1 MFLNLIELHNFGI
14 YKGTHVIEL
23 TDRIGHRNITLIGGM
38 NGRGKTTVHDAV
50 LLALYG
56 KLANKYIQNER
67 SYDRLLLDHINKHA
81 TDDET
86 YVSVSMTLDD
96 GTQLRIVRSWTAKNG
111 NLANCSVRVEK
122 NGTEDKYLGEN
133 WNYYIEEILPFGIA
147 RFFFFN
153 NEKITQLAEDDSFE
167 QIKSSIKSAI
177 GVTAIESA
185 IHHVDEVIR
194 RKEKDLRAFENS
206 TENRGLQEVI
216 SQLDDLEERMA
227 QAVMQLSEAE
237 QQYELANAR
246 LEAKEQEFWSAGGG
260 LSVNREAIK
269 QEKQRIS
276 DSIGKIQEEIVR
288 LVSDAATPL
297 FLCRGLVAEAH
308 DRERV
313 RLDNNA
319 QQYAREF
326 RKSVYHTLIERLQK
340 VKLSSKALNLVT
352 SILTEELLGEESGGS
367 ESPDVM
373 LSPTSMMLFEHL
385 ITDNFQSLLQKVESL
400 TSQAEAQESQI
411 MSLDAH
417 LGAADDKSMAIKL
430 FDALKSLEKER
441 LTAENTLKQRQNT
454 VESLNKQIDLQK
466 ARRTQLVKSI
476 AEKENAN
483 DDSARIVK
491 YSAMST
497 EVLREFKAR
506 LQRSKVE
513 RLSAA
518 ATDCFQ
524 TLVEK
529 DSLVS
534 RIVIDPETLDVTMLD
549 IEGRLL
555 LKSQLSAG
563 EQQMF
568 AISIVWALALTS
580 GYNAPVIIDTPIAR
594 LDSSNRVNYVTK
606 YLPTASS
613 QVIVLSTDEEIYGK
627 YLDLIRENVAK
638 YFLLVYRKE
647 EQCTNIIDG
656 YFGEG

>member
-1 MFLNLIELHNFGI
+1 MFLNIIELHNFGI
-14 YKGTHVIEL
+14 YKGTHIIEL

-38 NGRGKTTVHDAV
+38 NGRGKTTVHDAI

-56 KLANKYIQNER
+56 KLAHEYIHNTR
-67 SYDRLLLDHINKHA
+67 SYDKLLLDHINKHA

-96 GTQLRIVRSWTAKNG
+96 GTRLRIVRSWTAKNG
-111 NLANCSVRVEK
+111 DSVNCSVVVEK
-122 NGTEDKYLGEN
+122 NGIEDKYLGEN

-153 NEKITQLAEDDSFE
+153 NEKITQLAEDVSFE

-177 GVTAIESA
+177 GVTTIESA
-185 IHHVDEVIR
+185 IYHVDEVIR
-194 RKEKDLRAFENS
+194 RKEKDLKAFENS
-206 TENRGLQEVI
+206 EENRGLQEVR
-216 SQLDDLEERMA
+216 SQLADLEKLRA
-227 QAVMQLSEAE
+227 QAVVQLSEAE
-237 QQYELANAR
+237 QQFELANAR
-246 LEAKEQEFWSAGGG
+246 LEAKEKEFWSAGGD
-260 LSVNREAIK
+260 LSMNRDAIK

-276 DSIGKIQEEIVR
+276 DSIEKIQEEIVR

-297 FLCRGLVAEAH
+297 FLCRGLVSEAH

-313 RLDNNA
+313 RLDDNA
-319 QQYAREF
+319 QRYAQEF
-326 RKSVYHTLIERLQK
+326 RKNVYHTLIERLQE

-352 SILTEELLGEESGGS
+352 SILTEELLGEESGTS
-367 ESPDVM
+367 ESRDVM

-385 ITDNFQSLLQKVESL
+385 ITDNFQSLLQKIESL
-400 TSQAEAQESQI
+400 TSRAEAQESQI

-417 LGAADDKSMAIKL
+417 LGATDDKSMAIKL
-430 FDALKSLEKER
+430 FEALKSLEKER
-441 LTAENTLKQRQNT
+441 LTAENALKQQQNT
-454 VESLNKQIDLQK
+454 VESLNRQIELQK

-513 RLSAA
+513 RLSAT
-518 ATDCFQ
+518 ATSCFQ

-534 RIVIDPETLDVTMLD
+534 KIVIDPETLDVTMLD

-580 GYNAPVIIDTPIAR
+580 GYKAPVVIDTPISR
-594 LDSSNRVNYVTK
+594 LDSSNRVNFVTK

-627 YLDLIRENVAK
+627 YLDLIRENVVK

-656 YFGEG
+656 YFGEE